1 MLAATPLKNERE
13 REVQGLSTM
22 EEREI
27 GDDSLLDAIDFDD
40 LLLGDVLPHLDAI
53 DHPFFAEFSAS
64 ESETKL
70 ETENNSPNNEE
81 NGADSL
87 PDPVQEPESE
97 PVEKKEGDTSKK
109 SPVHSKSQPGKKKA
123 KVKIKYS
130 WLGLIFLL

>member
-1 MLAATPLKNERE
+1 MLAASPLKSVKNERE
-13 REVQGLSTM
+13 REMSM
-22 EEREI
+22 EEEREF
-27 GDDSLLDAIDFDD
+27 GDENLLDAIDFDD
-40 LLLGDVLPHLDAI
+40 LLLGDVLPHLDSI